1 MVLKNKVKTVDTLR
15 FKFESSILYTM
26 SEIISIIPARGGS
39 KGVPGKNVK
48 KLDGIPLL
56 AFSIKTSLESKIISR
71 TIVSTD
77 CEEIAKITIDGGQ
90 TVAI

>member
-1 MVLKNKVKTVDTLR
+1 
-15 FKFESSILYTM
+15 M
-26 SEIISIIPARGGS
+26 SEITSIIPARGGS

-48 KLDGIPLL
+48 VLNGTPLL